1 MEKLAKVLVDI
12 GAPVLGGVIG
22 GPAGAAATAVL
33 KELAKELATDSEPE
47 AIEKAIRE
55 RPDAS
60 QAVQGIEE
68 RMFNLWDKE
77 AATIAALNKTE
88 GEWSM
93 FKDGW
98 RSGLCWSL
106 IVMWVWGLIFVPL
119 VNGFGAKITAT
130 PIDSLLAF
138 STVVLTI
145 LGGGHTAKA
154 IWGRK

>member
-1 MEKLAKVLVDI
+1 MEKLAQVLVNV
-12 GAPVLGGVIG
+12 GAPILGKVIG
-22 GPAGAAATAVL
+22 GPVGGIAETAI
-33 KELAKELATDSEPE
+33 KELAKELGAEASPE
-47 AIEKAIRE
+47 AVEKAVTDNPE
-55 RPDAS
+55 A
-60 QAVQGIEE
+60 ALAAEA
-68 RMFNLWDKE
+68 RMFGLWEKE
-77 AATIAALNKTE
+77 ADTLSRLNKAE

-106 IVMWVWGLIFVPL
+106 IIMWLWGLIIIPMI
-119 VNGFGAKITAT
+119 NGFGAKITAT

-138 STVVLTI
+138 STVVLTV